1 MRVPRTW
8 RGSWCRRRRASR
20 APGATS
26 RRPLGKPAVPG
37 PWTGGAGWPRVVS
50 HPRLPQIRTC
60 PTRASGS
67 SDHGIATP
75 KRAPARRRFRRRSA
89 NCRTCVETAV
99 GSVSSPS
106 VRPTVHDPIRRFPP
120 PGPRGAG
127 SPTSTVL
134 SADSDFSTPVPPHFV
149 SFAWR
154 YHAAALFAPAGV
166 GRSPGR
172 DCCLSR
178 PSVPHLRWRRRDLPG
193 SWATPACMPRSPT
206 PAEPH
211 APDHLGAAMVPSAL
225 VTASASAMFTDFVA
239 QSRSLQGSLCTLR
252 SRGHPRS
259 TQHSVPAGRSTLAG
273 QDSHLL
279 GRIEGFCHV
288 TTCLPPSPS
297 FAWRKTSP
305 SPRMEQK
312 PNSF

>member
-1 MRVPRTW
+1 MPSGSEAPDRLWGACMNSKRDGPGGRGWFPTPGSHRSGRARLGHPAPRTMASLRRNAHPRAAVSDDAPLTAGLALRRRLARCPVRLSARQSMIRSAASLRRVPVGRVPRLHRYYQRT
-8 RGSWCRRRRASR
+8 
-20 APGATS
+20 PTS
-26 RRPLGKPAVPG
+26 RRPS
-37 PWTGGAGWPRVVS
+37 R
-50 HPRLPQIRTC
+50 RT
-60 PTRASGS
+60 S
-67 SDHGIATP
+67 
-75 KRAPARRRFRRRSA
+75 F
-89 NCRTCVETAV
+89 
-99 GSVSSPS
+99 
-106 VRPTVHDPIRRFPP
+106 
-120 PGPRGAG
+120 
-127 SPTSTVL
+127 
-134 SADSDFSTPVPPHFV
+134 

-252 SRGHPRS
+252 SRGRPRS

-305 SPRMEQK
+305 SPTWRTAEPRRSMGGNPLER
-312 PNSF
+312 NA